1 MRQNFEKII
10 LTTLFCGLFLLPTL
24 GCSANAQQ
32 YLSPGYIV
40 TELKKGLGFQP
51 MPETPPDFVVKGRPS
66 PNTLDYVPLKPPP
79 SDFHSEEAK
88 NATRLQAEAGAI
100 AELEAARR
108 NNQKVGTK
116 AKTSAAT
123 QASASESPDTST
135 KNWSQPPWS
144 DD

>member
-10 LTTLFCGLFLLPTL
+10 LTTLLCGLFLIPTL

-51 MPETPPDFVVKGRPS
+51 MPETPPDFVVKGRPAT
-66 PNTLDYVPLKPPP
+66 NTLNYVPLKPPP
-79 SDFHSEEAK
+79 SDFHSEEASP
-88 NATRLQAEAGAI
+88 ATRQLAEAGAI
-100 AELEAARR
+100 CELEAARHDT
-108 NNQKVGTK
+108 QKASAK
-116 AKTSAAT
+116 AKACAG
-123 QASASESPDTST
+123 ARASEATDAPT